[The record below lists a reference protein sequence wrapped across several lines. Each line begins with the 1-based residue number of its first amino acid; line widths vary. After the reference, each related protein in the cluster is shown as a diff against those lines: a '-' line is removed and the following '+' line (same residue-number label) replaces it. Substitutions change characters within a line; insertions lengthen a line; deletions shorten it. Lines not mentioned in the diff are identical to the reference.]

1 MPETTPGR
9 RKYVSGLADSTA
21 RKRLAALKRT
31 AALPDDDPKRYAPA
45 PGDKRPPASR
55 TSSHVAKAGRSGLRE
70 RILERARRSSKSGSE
85 AFVEAVAAETDFT
98 PSEVRDS
105 YKRGQAAFG
114 SGRRPGMS
122 QDQWAR
128 ARVYSMITGGKA
140 DADLQAAMR
149 ERARARKG

>member
-31 AALPDDDPKRYAPA
+31 AALSDDDPKRYAPA
-45 PGDKRPPASR
+45 PGDSSRSRPPASR

-98 PSEVRDS
+98 PTEVRDS

-140 DADLQAAMR
+140 DPDLQAAMR
-149 ERARARKG
+149 KRKG